1 MSVLVTLWMKGD
13 PNKLE
18 ESARSESERMQ
29 SIIEEAKQNG
39 LIAHRF
45 FGTEDGQIMVID
57 EWPDKESFQKFFE
70 AASDRI
76 GPLMQDSGVTSEPG
90 ISFWRKLET
99 GDDVGWGA

>member
-13 PNKLE
+13 PKKLE
-18 ESARSESERMQ
+18 ETARDDSDRMQ
-29 SIIEEAKQNG
+29 SIIEHAKENG

-70 AASDRI
+70 SASDRI
-76 GPLMQDSGVTSEPG
+76 GPLMQDAGVTSAPG
-90 ISFWRKLET
+90 INFWRKIDT